1 MQFSQNK
8 TIMIKQNKMT
18 RKTIQ
23 YTTGREYCSKGT
35 PQTISITFLPFP
47 MEIWSADDAWEEE
60 LATFDDPVRNI
71 AGIVKVPRHEC
82 NDKDI
87 ARAVIA
93 SYDCG
98 NYKLA

>member
-1 MQFSQNK
+1 
-8 TIMIKQNKMT
+8 
-18 RKTIQ
+18 
-23 YTTGREYCSKGT
+23 
-35 PQTISITFLPFP
+35 
-47 MEIWSADDAWEEE
+47 MEIWSADDALEEE
-60 LATFDDPVRNI
+60 FATFDDPVRNI
-71 AGIVKVPRHEC
+71 ACTVKVPRHEC